1 MSYNELVATVV
12 FFLIP
17 EFKKMHISI
26 RSTLSSSD
34 PMSCTKLSLHYNLV
48 TAILFLLVQIDN
60 KHMTEPWLDQALMD
74 SACMP
79 LFINGDS
86 IKITTTVPL
95 SLKKCLHNKYFFYFT
110 FLYISNLFWNP
121 GYSIHSLPGTLNN
134 KIIEKY
140 SKYFNS
146 CDVIIFP

>member
-1 MSYNELVATVV
+1 MA
-12 FFLIP
+12 LIKQL
-17 EFKKMHISI
+17 FN
-26 RSTLSSSD
+26 RLTLSSSD

-48 TAILFLLVQIDN
+48 TAILFLFVQNRHQTHDWTLIGS
-60 KHMTEPWLDQALMD
+60 
-74 SACMP
+74 SANG
-79 LFINGDS
+79 FINRDS
-86 IKITTTVPL
+86 LKITTTVLL
-95 SLKKCLHNKYFFYFT
+95 SLKKFVHYNSFFYFT

-121 GYSIHSLPGTLNN
+121 GYSIHSLPGTFNN